1 MIYLEKALLQVGPG
15 TGREADFVGAISIE
29 PVDGSYVL
37 SYETD
42 GSLDPV
48 TAFNLAMDELSNR
61 FTGLNEEITSAL
73 K

>member
-1 MIYLEKALLQVGPG
+1 MEDM
-15 TGREADFVGAISIE
+15 E
-29 PVDGSYVL
+29 GSYIL

-42 GSLDPV
+42 GSMSPQ

-61 FTGLNEEITSAL
+61 FTNLNGEIKTAL

>member
-1 MIYLEKALLQVGPG
+1 MEDM
-15 TGREADFVGAISIE
+15 E
-29 PVDGSYVL
+29 GSYIL

-42 GSLDPV
+42 GSMSPQ

-61 FTGLNEEITSAL
+61 FTNLNGEIKTAI

>member
-1 MIYLEKALLQVGPG
+1 MLDLEKALHQVGPG
-15 TGREADFVGAISIE
+15 TGREADFDGAISIE
-29 PVDGSYVL
+29 PVDGSYIL

-61 FTGLNEEITSAL
+61 FAGLNEEISSAL
-73 K
+73 N